1 MFNQQFYHGIM
12 RKYVVYFGTL
22 FNDIMIQRSDDEG
35 NVLQEMAV
43 PISYGPK
50 QKFIARLD
58 QNPNLDNPT
67 AVNLPRLSFEIV
79 NVAYD
84 STRKLPTINRITKQ
98 DTNYANRLLSTY
110 TPVPYNI
117 EFALS
122 IYSKNAEDGLKIVE
136 QILPFFTPEFTST
149 LNIVPELGVL
159 IDVPVILNT
168 VKMTDT
174 YPGSL
179 VDIER
184 RYIIT
189 TLNFTMKGVFFGP
202 TVSTTGLIKTA
213 FVNMFA
219 SPETRTTNLNIQ
231 SYITNF
237 KVGDFV
243 YQYNGTR
250 QYASGIV
257 EQANSTN
264 LVVGGATGKFDT
276 ASNLLTTNSNA
287 IGVVI
292 SVTTSDTPES
302 RIVSRPTLQAN
313 GAPTSNVTI
322 SVPTDQIDIN
332 DNYGINVSITDL

>member
-22 FNDIMIQRSDDEG
+22 FNDIVIDRNDANGNTIQE
-35 NVLQEMAV
+35 LAI

-58 QNPNLDNPT
+58 QNPELDNPT
-67 AVNLPRLSFEIV
+67 AVNLPRLSFEIT
-79 NVAYD
+79 NVLYD

-98 DTNYANRLLSTY
+98 DTAYSNRLLSAY

-149 LNIVPELGVL
+149 LNIVPELGIL
-159 IDVPVILNT
+159 IDVPVVLNT

-202 TVSTTGLIKTA
+202 TISATGLIKTA
-213 FVNMFA
+213 FVNMFNTTK
-219 SPETRTTNLNIQ
+219 TRTANLAIQ

-237 KVGDFV
+237 KPGDFV
-243 YQYNGTR
+243 YQYNGKR
-250 QYASGIV
+250 QYASGTV
-257 EQANSTN
+257 DQANSTH
-264 LVVGGATGKFDT
+264 LVIGNITGAFST
-276 ASNLLTTNSNA
+276 ANNLLTTNSNA
-287 IGVVI
+287 IGTVL
-292 SVTTSDTPES
+292 SVATSDQPQE
-302 RIVSRPTLQAN
+302 RITVRPAMFAN
-313 GAPTSNVTI
+313 GTPTSNVAL
-322 SVPTDQIDIN
+322 SVPLDQIDIN
-332 DNYGINVSITDL
+332 DNYGISVSITDL